1 MYTSFDVDMREKYP
15 WRKPIKRPI
24 PDLVKPQIVR
34 DFSLGLVYPAK
45 KEVEDAREGARLPR
59 LPPTGHSHEE
69 VVLNRQKM
77 IKKMRLDKK
86 IGFDLDTM
94 DYKYDE

>member
-1 MYTSFDVDMREKYP
+1 MQEKYP
-15 WRKPIKRPI
+15 WRRVIKRPI

-34 DFSLGLVYPAK
+34 DFSLGLVYPMK
-45 KEVEDAREGARLPR
+45 KAIEEAREGAHLPR
-59 LPPTGHSHEE
+59 IPPTGHAHAE
-69 VVLNRQKM
+69 VVLNRQKL

-86 IGFDLDTM
+86 IGFDLDKM